1 MLISYLFLAAITVTK
16 PRKQTLL
23 GAVIFRLVWNGKRE
37 VSLIYEIIVRL
48 CIYLF
53 IYLFLNT
60 KTNALHMYNM
70 ISLIFLVIF
79 AITLNVS
86 NYY

>member
-1 MLISYLFLAAITVTK
+1 MNSSSKAYILKSYLFLAAITVTK

-48 CIYLF
+48 FIYLF
-53 IYLFLNT
+53 IYLFILF
-60 KTNALHMYNM
+60 
-70 ISLIFLVIF
+70 IFEH
-79 AITLNVS
+79 
-86 NYY
+86 